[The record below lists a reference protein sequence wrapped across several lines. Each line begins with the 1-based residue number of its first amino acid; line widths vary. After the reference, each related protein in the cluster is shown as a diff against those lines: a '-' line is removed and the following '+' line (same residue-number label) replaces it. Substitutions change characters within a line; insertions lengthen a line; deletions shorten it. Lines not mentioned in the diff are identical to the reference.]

1 MNIDSNEILVKQ
13 ILNICFPV
21 GKIEIFYDNLD
32 HSNYMGFKWQR
43 CLSERSPI
51 GYNPSSADSY
61 KTIGSQ
67 FGEKRHTLTTDEIP
81 EHKHITTISNKELK
95 GSANFRRSGSAAS
108 HWDIVV
114 HVAGIL
120 SKDSNQIWAGSH
132 TLLANSGNINP
143 SYFDQLHLDASHNHT
158 ATVNNTGGSQS
169 HNNIHPVEVVA
180 FWRRIS

>member
-51 GYNPSSADSY
+51 GYNPSSTDSY

-67 FGEKRHTLTTDEIP
+67 FGEKRHTLTINEMPSHSHPSDNVN
-81 EHKHITTISNKELK
+81 TTVK
-95 GSANFRRSGSAAS
+95 GSDN
-108 HWDIVV
+108 VY
-114 HVAGIL
+114 IL
-120 SKDSNQIWAGSH
+120 N
-132 TLLANSGNINP
+132 
-143 SYFDQLHLDASHNHT
+143 
-158 ATVNNTGGSQS
+158 
-169 HNNIHPVEVVA
+169 
-180 FWRRIS
+180 

>member
-51 GYNPSSADSY
+51 GYNVSASDSF

-67 FGEKRHTLTTDEIP
+67 FGEKRHTLTINEMPSHNRGIRYDSGAGCIVNN
-81 EHKHITTISNKELK
+81 H
-95 GSANFRRSGSAAS
+95 ANRGCCD
-108 HWDIVV
+108 HNTN
-114 HVAGIL
+114 GIL
-120 SKDSNQIWAGSH
+120 GATGI
-132 TLLANSGNINP
+132 TI
-143 SYFDQLHLDASHNHT
+143 T
-158 ATVNNTGGSQS
+158 ATGGSQS

>member
-32 HSNYMGFKWQR
+32 HSNYMGFAWQR

-51 GYNPSSADSY
+51 GYNSSASDSF

-67 FGEKRHTLTTDEIP
+67 FGEKRHTLTINEMP
-81 EHKHITTISNKELK
+81 SHSHPSAHVNTTVK
-95 GSANFRRSGSAAS
+95 GSDNVSSQNWPSLLTRGINDTSG
-108 HWDIVV
+108 W
-114 HVAGIL
+114 
-120 SKDSNQIWAGSH
+120 NQ
-132 TLLANSGNINP
+132 
-143 SYFDQLHLDASHNHT
+143 DT
-158 ATVNNTGGSQS
+158 AYAGGSQS